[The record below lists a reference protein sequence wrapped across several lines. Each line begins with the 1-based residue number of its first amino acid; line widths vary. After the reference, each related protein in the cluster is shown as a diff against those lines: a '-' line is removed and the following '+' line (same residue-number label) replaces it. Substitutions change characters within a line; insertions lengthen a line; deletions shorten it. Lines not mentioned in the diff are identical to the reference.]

1 MLGISL
7 VTLTDWVKRGL
18 PRHKQR
24 GRVYFMKSEILDY
37 LKSDAEGKTGK
48 FSKKASY
55 KCCFFMSKTMLF
67 SLEMGIIFA
76 IFAIESSLTSH
87 LKSSN

>member
-1 MLGISL
+1 
-7 VTLTDWVKRGL
+7 
-18 PRHKQR
+18 
-24 GRVYFMKSEILDY
+24 
-37 LKSDAEGKTGK
+37 
-48 FSKKASY
+48 
-55 KCCFFMSKTMLF
+55 MSKTMLF